1 MISKNDDAPGRLRPV
16 RSFVRREG
24 RITRGQERALA
35 ELWPIYGI
43 ASDVAPIDLP
53 RLFGRE
59 APTIMELGFGDGETL
74 IQLAAAEPHCNF
86 LGVEVYRPGVGRLLR
101 RVRELGLLNVRVFRD
116 DAVDVLT
123 HRIATES
130 LTKLLIF
137 FPDPWPKKRHHKRR
151 LIQPGFARLVT
162 ERLIVGG
169 TLHVATDWEDY
180 AMDIMDVLSRVEGL
194 RNQAG
199 DKCFVQRPSYRPAT
213 KFECRGQ
220 ALGHRVW
227 DLLFAR
233 EK

>member
-1 MISKNDDAPGRLRPV
+1 MTEDDQASGRLRPV

-24 RITRGQERALA
+24 RITRAQQQALA

-43 ASDVAPIDLP
+43 ASDVAPIDP
-53 RLFGRE
+53 ARQFGRS
-59 APTIMELGFGDGETL
+59 ASTIMELGFGNGETL
-74 IQLAAAEPHCNF
+74 VQLAAAAPHCNF

-101 RVRELGLLNVRVFRD
+101 RVRELGLLNVRVFCD

-123 HRIATES
+123 HRIAKET

-151 LIQPGFARLVT
+151 LIQPEFARLAS

-180 AMDIMDVLSRVEGL
+180 AMHILDVLSHVDGL
-194 RNQAG
+194 RNMAG
-199 DKCFVQRPSYRPAT
+199 EHCFAQRPGYRPLT
-213 KFECRGQ
+213 KFESRGR

-227 DLLFAR
+227 DLLFER
-233 EK
+233 VS